1 MRRSWV
7 AEQSLTWNVKYG
19 VLINRKEGGAH
30 SRTMG
35 LGELGR
41 ADVIVSYA
49 TNLLERIL
57 LIRREEAD
65 WQAEP
70 DSGEA

>member
-1 MRRSWV
+1 M
-7 AEQSLTWNVKYG
+7 AELSLTWNVKYG

-35 LGELGR
+35 LGEVRR
-41 ADVIVSYA
+41 ADVIVSYE

-57 LIRREEAD
+57 LIRSGREEAD
-65 WQAEP
+65 WEAEP
-70 DSGEA
+70 DSRMG